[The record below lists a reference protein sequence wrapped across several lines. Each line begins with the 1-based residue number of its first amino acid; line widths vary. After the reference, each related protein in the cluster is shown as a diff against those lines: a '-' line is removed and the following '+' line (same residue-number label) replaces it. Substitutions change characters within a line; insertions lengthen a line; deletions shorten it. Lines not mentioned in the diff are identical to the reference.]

1 MVATYLLILAVGV
14 DKLHGALRAL
24 ACLAGSYV
32 LFQGLAGWG
41 QAVAVGFAMAVKPG
55 GQLCRPQLRAHIIP
69 VFCRGGTKARA

>member
-1 MVATYLLILAVGV
+1 MEPCGLLRG
-14 DKLHGALRAL
+14 LRAIAGPCGL
-24 ACLAGSYV
+24 LRGLAGSYV